1 MFLSLSIELE
11 DLKKTH
17 KSMVLE
23 YRVGSSFVPPS
34 PANLDISE
42 NGVPMTPTVMF
53 ALLVVFTL
61 AYAFYFAV
69 DCVSQVQTPT
79 TYTDKVL
86 AVGKEY

>member
-1 MFLSLSIELE
+1 
-11 DLKKTH
+11 
-17 KSMVLE
+17 MVLE

-34 PANLDISE
+34 PARLDDSDKK
-42 NGVPMTPTVMF
+42 GVPMTPTVMF

-61 AYAFYFAV
+61 AYAFYFSV

-79 TYTDKVL
+79 AYTDKVL